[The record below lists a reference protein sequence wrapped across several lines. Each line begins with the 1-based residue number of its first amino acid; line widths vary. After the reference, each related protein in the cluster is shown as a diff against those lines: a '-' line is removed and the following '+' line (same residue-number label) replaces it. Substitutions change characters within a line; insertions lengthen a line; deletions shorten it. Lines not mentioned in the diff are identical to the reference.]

1 MAGLVLAIHAILR
14 LSANRR
20 RLQRSPMRLP
30 IPRKDRLKAIPLAR
44 ISERTAAQ
52 VDSSQ
57 RQLIKANENKRK
69 QNSFLLLTFIFYLRL
84 FFRIEIFQWVTS
96 VSNKKTPVG
105 GLTLNVSSP
114 RLSCLFTGASS
125 ERADSIRG

>member
-1 MAGLVLAIHAILR
+1 MQAEHPPVFESLLRASQHTALSMMAGLVLAIHAILQ
-14 LSANRR
+14 LHANRR
-20 RLQRSPMRLP
+20 RSPMRLP

-96 VSNKKTPVG
+96 VSNKKPP
-105 GLTLNVSSP
+105 S
-114 RLSCLFTGASS
+114 GA
-125 ERADSIRG
+125 

>member
-1 MAGLVLAIHAILR
+1 M
-14 LSANRR
+14 
-20 RLQRSPMRLP
+20 
-30 IPRKDRLKAIPLAR
+30 RKDRTKLQINRQLRRRPLLDQIR
-44 ISERTAAQ
+44 PHG
-52 VDSSQ
+52 
-57 RQLIKANENKRK
+57 LIKANENKRK

>member
-1 MAGLVLAIHAILR
+1 
-14 LSANRR
+14 
-20 RLQRSPMRLP
+20 MRLP

-96 VSNKKTPVG
+96 VSNKKPP
-105 GLTLNVSSP
+105 S
-114 RLSCLFTGASS
+114 GA
-125 ERADSIRG
+125 

>member
-1 MAGLVLAIHAILR
+1 MMAGLVLAIHAILR

-57 RQLIKANENKRK
+57 RQ
-69 QNSFLLLTFIFYLRL
+69 
-84 FFRIEIFQWVTS
+84 
-96 VSNKKTPVG
+96 
-105 GLTLNVSSP
+105 
-114 RLSCLFTGASS
+114 
-125 ERADSIRG
+125 

>member
-1 MAGLVLAIHAILR
+1 MAGLVLAIHAILQ
-14 LSANRR
+14 LHANRR
-20 RLQRSPMRLP
+20 RSPMRLP

-69 QNSFLLLTFIFYLRL
+69 QNSFLLLTFIF
-84 FFRIEIFQWVTS
+84 
-96 VSNKKTPVG
+96 SNRDFSMGYIGFKQKTPVG